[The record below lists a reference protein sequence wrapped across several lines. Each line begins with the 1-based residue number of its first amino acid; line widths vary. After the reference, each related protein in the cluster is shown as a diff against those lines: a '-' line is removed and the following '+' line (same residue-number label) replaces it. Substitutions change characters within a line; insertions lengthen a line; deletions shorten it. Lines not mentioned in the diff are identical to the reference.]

1 MVIDPNFPQS
11 SVPTCILGYYLRLAR
26 LLCSLGSCFFQYW
39 SYTCFCASYTF
50 QKDERINLLRIWKN
64 FLWKI
69 QMRLNTFRQKMPPP
83 PIPRSN
89 LCICGSLQF
98 YLLLQHLIFRSKTP
112 TKSRT
117 INKSTKTTPRSKK
130 GPSKARV
137 VWVDNAVPQDTQ
149 HESNSD
155 AVTNST
161 EFESSKYSTPSK
173 CPFSHSVQWFF
184 EFIALSGAESY
195 AITELVSVFSK
206 NQIPLMT

>member
-1 MVIDPNFPQS
+1 M
-11 SVPTCILGYYLRLAR
+11 T
-26 LLCSLGSCFFQYW
+26 
-39 SYTCFCASYTF
+39 
-50 QKDERINLLRIWKN
+50 
-64 FLWKI
+64 
-69 QMRLNTFRQKMPPP
+69 PPP

-98 YLLLQHLIFRSKTP
+98 YPLLQHLIFRSKTS

-117 INKSTKTTPRSKK
+117 VNKSTKTTQRSKK

-161 EFESSKYSTPSK
+161 EFESSKYNTPSK
-173 CPFSHSVQWFF
+173 CPFSHSVQ
-184 EFIALSGAESY
+184 
-195 AITELVSVFSK
+195 
-206 NQIPLMT
+206 

>member
-1 MVIDPNFPQS
+1 MPKIFFFMEN
-11 SVPTCILGYYLRLAR
+11 TKYLL
-26 LLCSLGSCFFQYW
+26 FF
-39 SYTCFCASYTF
+39 
-50 QKDERINLLRIWKN
+50 
-64 FLWKI
+64 
-69 QMRLNTFRQKMPPP
+69 RLNAFWQKMIPPP
-83 PIPRSN
+83 RST

-98 YLLLQHLIFRSKTP
+98 YPSLQHLIFRSKTL

-117 INKSTKTTPRSKK
+117 VNKSTKTTQRSKK
-130 GPSKARV
+130 GSSKARV

-184 EFIALSGAESY
+184 EFIALSVFFLWSKY
-195 AITELVSVFSK
+195 LVWCTTTWLCINQEQRVMQSLSWFQFSAK
-206 NQIPLMT
+206 IKYR

>member
-1 MVIDPNFPQS
+1 MIDPIFPQS

-39 SYTCFCASYTF
+39 SYACFCASYTF

-69 QMRLNTFRQKMPPP
+69 QIRLNTFWQKKTPPPP

-98 YLLLQHLIFRSKTP
+98 YPLLQHLIFRSKTP

-117 INKSTKTTPRSKK
+117 INKSTKTTQRSKK

-155 AVTNST
+155 AVKNST
-161 EFESSKYSTPSK
+161 EFESSNYHTPGISA
-173 CPFSHSVQWFF
+173 PFH
-184 EFIALSGAESY
+184 ILSNDS
-195 AITELVSVFSK
+195 L
-206 NQIPLMT
+206 NL